1 MRHLSP
7 RPSTRA
13 CQACLSDLR
22 GMMPH
27 RAPMPTSS
35 QEFRLRLP
43 DLLDYTR
50 LDSTDSTT
58 RRKRARYV
66 SCALQC
72 LGRTTF
78 LRLPMCVY
86 QARIGASGRS
96 SARTS
101 SVSARVTGLLKRSSS
116 RLDVPHLTCST
127 GALKDGESSQGVV
140 DDGWRGMGVERPDRS
155 LTLRHTPHAV
165 LPARDLRVVSSQA
178 SCCTYRASS
187 SDRVPY
193 SMLVAILARYAK

>member
-13 CQACLSDLR
+13 CQACVADLR

-43 DLLDYTR
+43 DLLDSTR

-58 RRKRARYV
+58 RRKRCRYV
-66 SCALQC
+66 SCTLHC

-78 LRLPMCVY
+78 LRLPVRVY

-101 SVSARVTGLLKRSSS
+101 SADVRVTGLSTLSSD
-116 RLDVPHLTCST
+116 RLDVPRLTSNRLRST
-127 GALKDGESSQGVV
+127 TAISKTDISPVLLIHRNAAI
-140 DDGWRGMGVERPDRS
+140 DDRP
-155 LTLRHTPHAV
+155 LRPSPHACHACLGV
-165 LPARDLRVVSSQA
+165 LREVYHLCRVALHQLHNLR
-178 SCCTYRASS
+178 
-187 SDRVPY
+187 
-193 SMLVAILARYAK
+193 